1 MINVNRI
8 ELHNMTI
15 TFLHAFPSHSCSL
28 VPNYPVSSTCP
39 FLNSQR
45 FLPLPS
51 CLSTGQCVYWKRNLS
66 KLNTNIFELNITL
79 KFTPLTSFN
88 GIYIHMILFS
98 GAKHHIFVLTYVI
111 FLALVCQPDRPTNK
125 TSAPIGAWKCN
136 FPPFYHRPT
145 DQPTKQTEIGVHRE
159 VTLPII
165 CWCRFAPRKFLLPDL
180 FSFPPHPS
188 IKIWSSR
195 IFNIQP
201 FWFATLVPAFDS
213 FDGIP

>member
-1 MINVNRI
+1 MCVLKKKSVKVKHKHIWAKHYPKIHASDLFQWN
-8 ELHNMTI
+8 LH
-15 TFLHAFPSHSCSL
+15 S
-28 VPNYPVSSTCP
+28 YD
-39 FLNSQR
+39 
-45 FLPLPS
+45 
-51 CLSTGQCVYWKRNLS
+51 
-66 KLNTNIFELNITL
+66 IF
-79 KFTPLTSFN
+79 
-88 GIYIHMILFS
+88 FS
-98 GAKHHIFVLTYVI
+98 GAKHLLVFVLTYVI

-125 TSAPIGAWKCN
+125 TRAPIGAWKCN

-165 CWCRFAPRKFLLPDL
+165 CWCRFAPRKFLLPTL